1 MQGGRQVK
9 ARAQLQV
16 GLGLTSGSHFTK
28 TDSQDRF
35 LTLVS
40 DCRDQAHCH
49 CWLPGR
55 PPPPPSGSERLPL
68 TLIPFEFP
76 RPFDTFDTWSFLVPL
91 CSEMLANTLFDM
103 TTPPFDTFAT
113 LVVLSETLQN
123 SHRMAFLGPQ
133 VTTWT
138 HKTLANSHRMAF
150 WVCFSS
156 FSPPCRC
163 LARSKTQLSLLRH
176 SELCHV
182 QGCRGHYTTG
192 KIPTT
197 ATAML
202 TPV

>member
-1 MQGGRQVK
+1 MRLYLNRKIPILSLDLRPPYPQFNAGGTAGQGKGTTLAGV
-9 ARAQLQV
+9 
-16 GLGLTSGSHFTK
+16 GLTSGGHSTK
-28 TDSQDRF
+28 TDPQDRF

-40 DCRDQAHCH
+40 DCRDQAPGH

-55 PPPPPSGSERLPL
+55 PPPLPSGSERPPL

-113 LVVLSETLQN
+113 LVVLRETLQN

-138 HKTLANSHRMAF
+138 HKTLANSHRMASWCGLWRF
-150 WVCFSS
+150 
-156 FSPPCRC
+156 
-163 LARSKTQLSLLRH
+163 
-176 SELCHV
+176 
-182 QGCRGHYTTG
+182 
-192 KIPTT
+192 
-197 ATAML
+197 
-202 TPV
+202 